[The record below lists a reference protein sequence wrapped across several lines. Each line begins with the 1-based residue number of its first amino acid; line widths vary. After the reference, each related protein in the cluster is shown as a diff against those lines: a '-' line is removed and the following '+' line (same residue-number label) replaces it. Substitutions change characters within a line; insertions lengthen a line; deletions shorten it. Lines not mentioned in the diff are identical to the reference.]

1 MTQEETRRLNLIKP
15 SSEQA
20 RRNGRKG
27 GLMRAANER
36 KLRPFKTMA
45 QDLSDAERQAIFD
58 TVVEAA
64 MQGSLPHFEMI
75 LKLLGEHPTQEPQNK
90 TEPIEI
96 LIRGDDSFTD

>member
-1 MTQEETRRLNLIKP
+1 MTQAETRQLNLKVP

-27 GLMRAANER
+27 GLKRAENER

-45 QDLSDAERQAIFD
+45 QDLSDEERQAIFD

-75 LKLLGEHPTQEPQNK
+75 LKLLGEHPTQEPQSK